1 MLCITTVILV
11 ILVFIYQYLLSRLG
25 IASSSRVQT
34 SILLLSS
41 SRFPSDQPILLLLE
55 VRLGEVGERETTDE

>member
-41 SRFPSDQPILLLLE
+41 SRFPSDQPILLLLV